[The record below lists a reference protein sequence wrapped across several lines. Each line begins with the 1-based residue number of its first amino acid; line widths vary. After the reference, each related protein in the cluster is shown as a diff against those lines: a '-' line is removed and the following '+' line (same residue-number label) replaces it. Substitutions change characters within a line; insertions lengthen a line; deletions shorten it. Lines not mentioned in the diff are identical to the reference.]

1 MTNEILC
8 PIDFSESSI
17 EALKCS
23 IRLAKK
29 MKSKLTILYTYRLFK
44 QNGEALAQRRRIEED
59 AAKKFEALEQELL
72 KTSGLSY
79 QFSTEIGFVEGR
91 IGEHARS
98 SKISFLVMADEMRKK
113 ISDSFDQLVS
123 QIHVPLVIVP

>member
-44 QNGEALAQRRRIEED
+44 QNGEVMAERRRIEEE
-59 AAKKFEALEQELL
+59 AAKRFNALEEELL
-72 KTSGLSY
+72 KNSGLSY

-98 SKISFLVMADEMRKK
+98 TKISFLVMADEMRKK
-113 ISDSFDQLVS
+113 IHDSFDELVS
-123 QIHVPLVIVP
+123 QTHVPLVIVP